1 MILKLQRDSYSNT
14 STFSRRKLL
23 LIGGLVGGLGIAYYY
38 GLSTRSGLKTAKHT
52 QMLMGTIVNITVCC
66 EDEKPAREAIAASIA
81 RMKELSDMMSTYV
94 ADSPVSRLNREGV
107 LENAPRE
114 LVEVFSMSNQLS
126 ELTGG
131 AFDPTVLPL
140 LGRYRQI
147 KETGILPAKA
157 EIDELLE
164 LVDYTHVVIERNNTI
179 RFTYPGTMVT
189 LDGIAKGYIVDRG
202 IDVLRSSGFFNAY
215 VEAGGDL
222 MTIGMRQDGTPWRIG
237 IRNPRTDDLKQM
249 DTITLSD
256 RAIATSGDY
265 LQYFTDDKKIHHILN
280 PFTGFSPITTASSS
294 IIAPTVAQ
302 ADGLA
307 TAAMVLGPQASVEL
321 VESIPECEGYFFDK
335 ELNKFKTTGFFS

>member
-1 MILKLQRDSYSNT
+1 MKLHQDSHANAP
-14 STFSRRKLL
+14 TFSRRNLL
-23 LIGGLVGGLGIAYYY
+23 LLGGLAGGLGIVYYY
-38 GLSTRSGLKTAKHT
+38 GFRPLPGLKTAKHT
-52 QMLMGTIVNITVCC
+52 ELLMGTIVNITVCC
-66 EDEKPAREAIAASIA
+66 KDETPAREAIAASIE
-81 RMKELSDMMSTYV
+81 RMRELSDMMSTYV
-94 ADSPVSRLNREGV
+94 ADSPISRLNREGV

-114 LVEVFSMSNQLS
+114 LVEVFSLSNQLS

-140 LGRYRQI
+140 LGRFRQV
-147 KETGILPAKA
+147 KETGILPARA
-157 EIDELLE
+157 EIDELLK
-164 LVDYTHVVIERNNTI
+164 LVDYTHVVIEPNNTI

-202 IDVLRSSGFFNAY
+202 IDVLRSSGFSNAY

-237 IRNPRTDDLKQM
+237 IRNPRSDDLKKM

-265 LQYFTDDKKIHHILN
+265 LQYFTDDKKIHHIIS
-280 PFTGFSPITTASSS
+280 PFTGFSPVTTASSS

-307 TAAMVLGPQASVEL
+307 TAAMVLDPQAAVEL